1 MARALTTQRRTRAW
15 RAAAAAYVRQARRF
29 SRNGRLLLLSTF
41 FGAFSAGVFGVAYNL
56 YVLELGFS
64 AADAGRL
71 VTSGGLAAG
80 LTAIPAGLLAIRVGA
95 KPVILLGAALLGTGA
110 VLQVLPFGLGYLI
123 SGAALGGLGGALWGV
138 VIVPM
143 FAASADDA
151 SRSYLFTASAILFLG
166 MSFGGSVLGGWAPRA
181 LAEATGLPL
190 WAGFFAVLGG
200 ASLIGGLG
208 FFPLLALDARAAKI
222 ERSVFATLRRE
233 WRGTAKILAVHMT
246 IAAGAGLTIPFL
258 NIYFTRQLGLSE
270 AQFGLLAGA
279 GVLTRLGT
287 TLIGPALA
295 DRFGKTPA
303 IVLAQ
308 TSSIPALLAIAAL
321 PWPLGSSLAFLVRGA
336 LMNMTAPVR
345 GALYMEAVSDAARP
359 AANALLLVGWNL
371 IWAGSAAIG
380 GELADRAL
388 LGQAAAGTAAFYV
401 LSNAL
406 LWVTLRNHQRAA

>member
-1 MARALTTQRRTRAW
+1 M
-15 RAAAAAYVRQARRF
+15 
-29 SRNGRLLLLSTF
+29 
-41 FGAFSAGVFGVAYNL
+41 
-56 YVLELGFS
+56 
-64 AADAGRL
+64 
-71 VTSGGLAAG
+71 
-80 LTAIPAGLLAIRVGA
+80 
-95 KPVILLGAALLGTGA
+95 
-110 VLQVLPFGLGYLI
+110 
-123 SGAALGGLGGALWGV
+123 
-138 VIVPM
+138 
-143 FAASADDA
+143 
-151 SRSYLFTASAILFLG
+151 
-166 MSFGGSVLGGWAPRA
+166 
-181 LAEATGLPL
+181 
-190 WAGFFAVLGG
+190 LGG